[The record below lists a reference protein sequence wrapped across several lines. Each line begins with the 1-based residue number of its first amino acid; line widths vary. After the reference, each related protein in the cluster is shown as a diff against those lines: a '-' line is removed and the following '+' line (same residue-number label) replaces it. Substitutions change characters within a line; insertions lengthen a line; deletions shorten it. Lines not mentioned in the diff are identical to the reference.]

1 MGVSIFEKPETF
13 TYWTG
18 TSITILDKTYIFTA
32 WQTLHKHEL
41 EVEVS
46 LRARMTTPLTSH
58 FVKVEDFQISTEA
71 CIIFPWSHV
80 VIRTISYTA

>member
-1 MGVSIFEKPETF
+1 MF

-18 TSITILDKTYIFTA
+18 TSITIFDKTYIITA

-46 LRARMTTPLTSH
+46 LRARMTTPLTSY
-58 FVKVEDFQISTEA
+58 FVNVEDFQISTEA